1 MRDVIMT
8 TVCRHVQ
15 KININLT
22 VVNNSLD
29 FSTRLLTLL
38 AGQLGSGTWLLV
50 TIGLADKVRVSVRTT
65 E

>member
-1 MRDVIMT
+1 
-8 TVCRHVQ
+8 
-15 KININLT
+15 

-38 AGQLGSGTWLLV
+38 VGQLGSGTWLLV